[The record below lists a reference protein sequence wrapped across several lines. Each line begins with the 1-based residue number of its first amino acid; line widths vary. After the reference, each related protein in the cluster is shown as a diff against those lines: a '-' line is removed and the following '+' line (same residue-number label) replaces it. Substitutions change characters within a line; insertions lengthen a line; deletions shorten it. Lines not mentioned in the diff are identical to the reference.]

1 MSRNFFLN
9 SEARMEGIEK
19 KVLNLEKKALEE
31 LRKIWRKVFVEEA
44 PRNSKKYLIPRLAY
58 RLQEKAYGEISR
70 KGAKRLKSLADR
82 LEQGKRIS
90 SDKLPAVGTEW
101 ILERG
106 EETHAVMVTDK
117 GLIYREEFFTSL
129 SAVAGK
135 IMGMSY
141 NGPLL
146 FGMRDKKVS

>member
-1 MSRNFFLN
+1 
-9 SEARMEGIEK
+9 MEKEIEK
-19 KVLNLEKKALEE
+19 KVMNLERKPLDE
-31 LRKIWRKVFVEEA
+31 LRKIWKKVYGEEA
-44 PRNSKKYLIPRLAY
+44 PRYSKKYLIPRLAY
-58 RLQEKAYGEISR
+58 RMQAKAYGEMSR
-70 KGAKRLKSLADR
+70 KGTKRLEYLADR
-82 LEQGKRIS
+82 IEKGKRIS
-90 SDKLPAVGTEW
+90 SDKLPVEGTEL

-117 GLIYREEFFTSL
+117 GLIYREEFYTSL

-146 FGMRDKKVS
+146 FGMRDKNGS

>member
-1 MSRNFFLN
+1 MV
-9 SEARMEGIEK
+9 EK
-19 KVLNLEKKALEE
+19 EVLSLERKSLSE
-31 LRKIWRKVFVEEA
+31 LRKIWKKVYGEEA
-44 PRNSKKYLIPRLAY
+44 PRYSKKYLIPRLAY
-58 RLQEKAYGEISR
+58 RMQEKAYGEMSR
-70 KGAKRLKSLADR
+70 KGAKRLEYLADR
-82 LEQGKRIS
+82 LEKGKRIS
-90 SDKLPAVGTEW
+90 SDKLPVEGTEL

-106 EETHAVMVTDK
+106 EETHAVMVTDR

-146 FGMRDKKVS
+146 FGMRDKEKEC

>member
-1 MSRNFFLN
+1 
-9 SEARMEGIEK
+9 MERETEK
-19 KVLNLEKKALEE
+19 KVMNLEKKALVE
-31 LRKIWRKVFVEEA
+31 LRRIWKKVYGEEA
-44 PRNSKKYLIPRLAY
+44 PRYSKKYLVPRLAY
-58 RLQEKAYGEISR
+58 RMQEEAYGKMSR
-70 KGAKRLKSLADR
+70 KGTKRLEYLADR
-82 LEQGKRIS
+82 LEKGKRIS
-90 SDKLPAVGTEW
+90 SDKLPVEGTEL

-117 GLIYREEFFTSL
+117 GLIYREEFYTSL

-146 FGMRDKKVS
+146 FGMRDKNEN

>member
-1 MSRNFFLN
+1 
-9 SEARMEGIEK
+9 MEKEIEK
-19 KVLNLEKKALEE
+19 KVMNLEKKALVE
-31 LRKIWRKVFVEEA
+31 LRRIWKKVFWEEA
-44 PRNSKKYLIPRLAY
+44 PRYSKKYLIPRLAY
-58 RLQEKAYGEISR
+58 RMQEKAYGEMSR
-70 KGAKRLKSLADR
+70 KGAKRLEYLADR
-82 LEQGKRIS
+82 LEKGKRIS
-90 SDKLPAVGTEW
+90 SDKLPVAGTEL

-117 GLIYREEFFTSL
+117 GLIYKEEFYTSL

-146 FGMRDKKVS
+146 FGMRDKNGS

>member
-1 MSRNFFLN
+1 
-9 SEARMEGIEK
+9 MEEETEK
-19 KVLNLEKKALEE
+19 KVMNLEKKSLVE
-31 LRKIWRKVFVEEA
+31 LRKIWKKVFVEEA
-44 PRNSKKYLIPRLAY
+44 PRHSKKYLISRLAY
-58 RLQEKAYGEISR
+58 RIQEKAYGEMSR
-70 KGAKRLKSLADR
+70 KGGKRLEYLADR

-90 SDKLPAVGTEW
+90 SDKLPAVGTEL

-106 EETHAVMVTDK
+106 KETHAIMVMDT
-117 GLIYREEFFTSL
+117 GLIYREEFYTSL

-146 FGMRDKKVS
+146 FGMRDKKGS

>member
-1 MSRNFFLN
+1 
-9 SEARMEGIEK
+9 MEEETEK
-19 KVLNLEKKALEE
+19 KVMNLEKKALAE
-31 LRKIWRKVFVEEA
+31 LRKIWKKVYEEEA
-44 PRNSKKYLIPRLAY
+44 PRYSKKYLIPRLAY
-58 RLQEKAYGEISR
+58 RMQEKAYGEMSR
-70 KGAKRLKSLADR
+70 KGAKRLEYLADR
-82 LEQGKRIS
+82 LEKGKRIS
-90 SDKLPAVGTEW
+90 SDKLPVEGTEL

-129 SAVAGK
+129 SAVARK

-146 FGMRDKKVS
+146 FGMRDKNEN

>member
-1 MSRNFFLN
+1 
-9 SEARMEGIEK
+9 MEKEIEK
-19 KVLNLEKKALEE
+19 KVMNLERKPLDE
-31 LRKIWRKVFVEEA
+31 LRKIWKKVYGEEA
-44 PRNSKKYLIPRLAY
+44 PRYSKKYLIPRLAY
-58 RLQEKAYGEISR
+58 RMQEKAYGEMSR
-70 KGAKRLKSLADR
+70 KGTKRLEYLAGR
-82 LEQGKRIS
+82 LEKGKRIS
-90 SDKLPAVGTEW
+90 SDKLPVAGTEL

-117 GLIYREEFFTSL
+117 GLIYREEFYTSL

-146 FGMRDKKVS
+146 FGMRDKNGS

>member
-1 MSRNFFLN
+1 
-9 SEARMEGIEK
+9 MEKEIEK
-19 KVLNLEKKALEE
+19 KVMNLERKPLDE
-31 LRKIWRKVFVEEA
+31 LRKMWKKVYGKEA
-44 PRNSKKYLIPRLAY
+44 PRYSKKYLIPRLAY
-58 RLQEKAYGEISR
+58 RIQEEAYGEMSR
-70 KGAKRLKSLADR
+70 KGAKRLEYLADR
-82 LEQGKRIS
+82 LEKGKRIS
-90 SDKLPAVGTEW
+90 SDKLPVAGTEL

-129 SAVAGK
+129 SAVAGR

-146 FGMRDKKVS
+146 FGMRDKNGS

>member
-1 MSRNFFLN
+1 M
-9 SEARMEGIEK
+9 EK
-19 KVLNLEKKALEE
+19 KVEKEVKCLEKKALEE
-31 LRKIWRKVFVEEA
+31 LRKIWRKVFGEEA
-44 PRNSKKYLIPRLAY
+44 PKYTKKYLISRLAY

-70 KGAKRLKSLADR
+70 KGAKRLEYLADR
-82 LEQGKRIS
+82 LEKGKRIS
-90 SDKLPAVGTEW
+90 SDKLPVEGTEL

-106 EETHAVMVTDK
+106 EEVHVVMVTNT
-117 GLIYREEFFTSL
+117 GLIYREEFYTSL

-146 FGMRDKKVS
+146 FGMREKEKKC

>member
-1 MSRNFFLN
+1 
-9 SEARMEGIEK
+9 MEEETEK
-19 KVLNLEKKALEE
+19 KVMNLEKKALAE
-31 LRKIWRKVFVEEA
+31 LRKIWKKVYGEEA
-44 PRNSKKYLIPRLAY
+44 PRYSKKYLIPRLAY
-58 RLQEKAYGEISR
+58 RMQEKAYGEMSR
-70 KGAKRLKSLADR
+70 KGTKRLEYLADR
-82 LEQGKRIS
+82 LEKGKRIS
-90 SDKLPAVGTEW
+90 SDKLPVEGTEL

-117 GLIYREEFFTSL
+117 GLIYREEFYTSL

-146 FGMRDKKVS
+146 FGMRDKNGS

>member
-1 MSRNFFLN
+1 
-9 SEARMEGIEK
+9 MEIKEEIEK

-31 LRKIWRKVFVEEA
+31 LRKIWKKVYGEEA
-44 PRNSKKYLIPRLAY
+44 PRYSKKYLIPRLAY
-58 RLQEKAYGEISR
+58 RMQEKAYGEISR
-70 KGAKRLKSLADR
+70 KGAKRLEYLADR
-82 LEQGKRIS
+82 LEKGKRIS
-90 SDKLPAVGTEW
+90 SDKLPVEGTEL

-106 EETHAVMVTDK
+106 EEVHVVMVTNT
-117 GLIYREEFFTSL
+117 GLIYREEFYTSL

-146 FGMRDKKVS
+146 FGMRDKEKEC

>member
-1 MSRNFFLN
+1 
-9 SEARMEGIEK
+9 MEEETEK
-19 KVLNLEKKALEE
+19 KVRSLGKKQLEE
-31 LRKIWRKVFVEEA
+31 LKKIWKKVYGEEA
-44 PRNSKKYLIPRLAY
+44 PRYSKKYLVPRLAY
-58 RLQEKAYGEISR
+58 RMQEKAYGEMSR
-70 KGAKRLKSLADR
+70 KGAKRLEYLADR
-82 LEQGKRIS
+82 LEKGKRIS
-90 SDKLPAVGTEW
+90 SDKLPVAGTEL

-117 GLIYREEFFTSL
+117 GLIYREEFYTSL

-146 FGMRDKKVS
+146 FGMRDKNES

>member
-1 MSRNFFLN
+1 M
-9 SEARMEGIEK
+9 EK
-19 KVLNLEKKALEE
+19 KVEKEVKCLEKKALEE
-31 LRKIWRKVFVEEA
+31 LRKIWRKVFGEEA
-44 PRNSKKYLIPRLAY
+44 PKYTKKYLISRLAY

-70 KGAKRLKSLADR
+70 KGAKRLEYLADR
-82 LEQGKRIS
+82 LEKGKRIS
-90 SDKLPAVGTEW
+90 SDKLPVKGTEL

-106 EETHAVMVTDK
+106 EEVHVVMVTNT
-117 GLIYREEFFTSL
+117 GLIYREEFYTSL

-146 FGMRDKKVS
+146 FGMREKEKKC

>member
-1 MSRNFFLN
+1 
-9 SEARMEGIEK
+9 MEKEIEK
-19 KVLNLEKKALEE
+19 KVMNLERKPLDE
-31 LRKIWRKVFVEEA
+31 LRKIWKKVYGKEA
-44 PRNSKKYLIPRLAY
+44 PRYSKKYLIPRLVY
-58 RLQEKAYGEISR
+58 RMQEKAYGEMSR
-70 KGAKRLKSLADR
+70 KGTKRLEYLADR
-82 LEQGKRIS
+82 LEKGKRIS
-90 SDKLPAVGTEW
+90 SDKLPVAGTEL

-117 GLIYREEFFTSL
+117 GLIYREEFYTSL

-146 FGMRDKKVS
+146 FGMRDKEKEC

>member
-1 MSRNFFLN
+1 
-9 SEARMEGIEK
+9 MEEETEK
-19 KVLNLEKKALEE
+19 KVMNLEKKALAE
-31 LRKIWRKVFVEEA
+31 LRKIWKKVYEEEA
-44 PRNSKKYLIPRLAY
+44 PRYSKKYLIPRLAY
-58 RLQEKAYGEISR
+58 RIQEKAYGEMSR
-70 KGAKRLKSLADR
+70 KGTKRLEHLADR
-82 LEQGKRIS
+82 LEKGKRIS
-90 SDKLPAVGTEW
+90 SDKLPVEGTEL

-146 FGMRDKKVS
+146 FGLRDQKRRENV

>member
-1 MSRNFFLN
+1 
-9 SEARMEGIEK
+9 MEKEIEK
-19 KVLNLEKKALEE
+19 KVMNLEKKPLNE
-31 LRKIWRKVFVEEA
+31 LRKIWKKVFVEEA
-44 PRNSKKYLIPRLAY
+44 PRYSKKYLIPRLAY
-58 RLQEKAYGEISR
+58 RMQEKAYGEMSR
-70 KGAKRLKSLADR
+70 KGRKRLEYLADR
-82 LEQGKRIS
+82 LEKGKRIS
-90 SDKLPAVGTEW
+90 SDKLPVEGTEL

-117 GLIYREEFFTSL
+117 GLIYKEEFYTSL

-146 FGMRDKKVS
+146 FGMRDKNEN

>member
-1 MSRNFFLN
+1 
-9 SEARMEGIEK
+9 MERKEEIER
-19 KVLNLEKKALEE
+19 KVKGLEKEPLEE
-31 LRKIWRKVFVEEA
+31 LRKIWKKVYGEEA
-44 PRNSKKYLIPRLAY
+44 PKYSKKYLIPRLAY
-58 RLQEKAYGEISR
+58 RMQEEAYGEMSR
-70 KGAKRLKSLADR
+70 KGSKRLEYLADR
-82 LEQGKRIS
+82 LEKGKRIS
-90 SDKLPAVGTEW
+90 SDKLPVEGTEL

-106 EETHAVMVTDK
+106 EETHAVRVTDK

-146 FGMRDKKVS
+146 FGLRDQKGRENV

>member
-1 MSRNFFLN
+1 
-9 SEARMEGIEK
+9 MEEETEK
-19 KVLNLEKKALEE
+19 KVMNLEKKTLEE
-31 LRKIWRKVFVEEA
+31 LRRMWKKVFGEEA
-44 PRNSKKYLIPRLAY
+44 PKHSKKYLIPRLAY
-58 RLQEKAYGEISR
+58 RMQEKAYGEMSR
-70 KGAKRLKSLADR
+70 KGTKRLEYLADR
-82 LEQGKRIS
+82 LEKGKRIS
-90 SDKLPAVGTEW
+90 SDKLPVEGTEL

-146 FGMRDKKVS
+146 FGMRDKEKEC

>member
-1 MSRNFFLN
+1 
-9 SEARMEGIEK
+9 MEEETEK
-19 KVLNLEKKALEE
+19 KVLNLEKKSLVE
-31 LRKIWRKVFVEEA
+31 LRKIWKKVYGEEA
-44 PRNSKKYLIPRLAY
+44 PRHSKKYLIPRLAY
-58 RLQEKAYGEISR
+58 RVQEKAYGEMSR
-70 KGAKRLKSLADR
+70 KVAKRLEYLADR
-82 LEQGKRIS
+82 LEKGKRIS
-90 SDKLPAVGTEW
+90 SDKLPVAGTEL

-117 GLIYREEFFTSL
+117 GLIYKEEFYTSL

-146 FGMRDKKVS
+146 FGMRDKEKEC

>member
-1 MSRNFFLN
+1 M
-9 SEARMEGIEK
+9 EK
-19 KVLNLEKKALEE
+19 KVEKEVKCLERKALEE
-31 LRKIWRKVFVEEA
+31 LRKIWKKVFEEEA
-44 PRNSKKYLIPRLAY
+44 PRHSKKYLIPRLAY

-70 KGAKRLKSLADR
+70 KGAKRLEYLADR
-82 LEQGKRIS
+82 LEKGKRIS
-90 SDKLPAVGTEW
+90 SDKLLVEGTEL

-106 EETHAVMVTDK
+106 EEVHVVMVTNT
-117 GLIYREEFFTSL
+117 GLIYREEFYTSL

-146 FGMRDKKVS
+146 FGMREKERKSV

>member
-1 MSRNFFLN
+1 
-9 SEARMEGIEK
+9 MEKEVEK
-19 KVLNLEKKALEE
+19 KVMNLERKPLDE
-31 LRKIWRKVFVEEA
+31 LRKIWKKVYGEEA
-44 PRNSKKYLIPRLAY
+44 PRYSKKYLIPRLAY
-58 RLQEKAYGEISR
+58 RIQEEAYGEMSR
-70 KGAKRLKSLADR
+70 KGTKRLEYLADR
-82 LEQGKRIS
+82 LEKGKRIS
-90 SDKLPAVGTEW
+90 SDKLPVAGTEL

-146 FGMRDKKVS
+146 FGMRDKNEN

>member
-1 MSRNFFLN
+1 
-9 SEARMEGIEK
+9 MEKEIEK
-19 KVLNLEKKALEE
+19 KVMNLEKKPLNE
-31 LRKIWRKVFVEEA
+31 LRKIWKKVFVEEA
-44 PRNSKKYLIPRLAY
+44 PRYSKKYLIPRLAY
-58 RLQEKAYGEISR
+58 RIQEEAYGEMSR
-70 KGAKRLKSLADR
+70 KGTKRLEYLADR
-82 LEQGKRIS
+82 LEKGKRIS
-90 SDKLPAVGTEW
+90 SDKLPVAGTEL

-146 FGMRDKKVS
+146 FGMRDKEKEC

>member
-1 MSRNFFLN
+1 
-9 SEARMEGIEK
+9 MEKEIEK
-19 KVLNLEKKALEE
+19 KVMNLERKPLNE
-31 LRKIWRKVFVEEA
+31 LRKIWKKVYGEEA
-44 PRNSKKYLIPRLAY
+44 PRYSKKYLIPRLAY
-58 RLQEKAYGEISR
+58 RMQEKAYGEMSR
-70 KGAKRLKSLADR
+70 KGAKRLEYLADR
-82 LEQGKRIS
+82 LEKGKRIS
-90 SDKLPAVGTEW
+90 SDKLPVAGTEL

-146 FGMRDKKVS
+146 FGLRDQKGRENV